1 MKKFL
6 SCVAFVLVT
15 LLLLS
20 VATDVLTPKSQNRYY
35 ILEKYLKANPEQN
48 EHDVQVFG
56 SCHSYTSFNPMY
68 LEQRTGASAFV
79 YGNAGEIIPTT
90 YARMAEQFRIHTP
103 KVAIVEIWG
112 INPYETYSSHPRVFG
127 FYLANNLE
135 RVKLSAEKLEVIRDF
150 SHMEHD
156 DISYVSMNFPVVNYK
171 DRVMDGSLTS
181 VDFVYSFDETK
192 PHSTKYM
199 FSEMTSRLQYNGFKK
214 NPSKAIEDYPEKQKY
229 IQDGEFKEIE
239 SDIVKYI
246 QKIIDL
252 CKKNNVELIFYR
264 SPYTS
269 KVNELKKINHMRQ
282 ICDENG
288 VVFIDTEAE
297 LQFSYLTDFLDYEH
311 LSEVGANKATELMI
325 PYILEA
331 LERQG
336 VKLENP
342 AEGEQVNLIQNGDF
356 VRAAEQNEKTAF
368 FGKGEFIE
376 GWRTNYVGDTITLT
390 DAGVVNVNA
399 SPEVGW
405 HLHQVMENQQEMIG
419 KTLTA
424 VYEIGECNGENI
436 RPVISCRNAENKE
449 IDSSSARGENGK
461 FTLSIVVPEGTEYI
475 RVGFFAYEG
484 VMPGESIEVRSVE
497 M

>member
-1 MKKFL
+1 
-6 SCVAFVLVT
+6 
-15 LLLLS
+15 
-20 VATDVLTPKSQNRYY
+20 
-35 ILEKYLKANPEQN
+35 
-48 EHDVQVFG
+48 
-56 SCHSYTSFNPMY
+56 
-68 LEQRTGASAFV
+68 
-79 YGNAGEIIPTT
+79 
-90 YARMAEQFRIHTP
+90 
-103 KVAIVEIWG
+103 
-112 INPYETYSSHPRVFG
+112 
-127 FYLANNLE
+127 
-135 RVKLSAEKLEVIRDF
+135 
-150 SHMEHD
+150 
-156 DISYVSMNFPVVNYK
+156 
-171 DRVMDGSLTS
+171 MDGSLTN
-181 VDFVYSFDETK
+181 VDFDYSFEETK

-229 IQDGEFKEIE
+229 IQDGEFKAIE

-269 KVNELKKINHMRQ
+269 RVNELKKLNHMRQ
-282 ICDENG
+282 ICEENG
-288 VVFIDTEAE
+288 VLFIDTEAE

-336 VKLENP
+336 VKLDNP
-342 AEGEQVNLIQNGDF
+342 SEGEQVNLIVNGDF
-356 VRAAEQNEKTAF
+356 VKNVEQGGKSTF
-368 FGKGEFIE
+368 FGKGEFID
-376 GWRTNYVGDTITLT
+376 GWRTNYAGDTITLT

-399 SPEVGW
+399 STEVGW
-405 HLHQVMENQQEMIG
+405 HLHQVMEKPEELIG

-424 VYEIGECNGENI
+424 VYQIGECNGENI

-449 IDSSSARGENGK
+449 IDSSSARIENGK
-461 FTLSIVVPEGTEYI
+461 ITLSIAVPEGTEYI

-484 VMPGESIEVRSVE
+484 VAPGESVEVRSIE
-497 M
+497 MYEGAYTLETLPTL